1 MQKRFHISQ
10 QTRSEFR
17 ESYLLHSSD
26 EQAGH
31 TEFNR
36 RLRCNLL
43 FSIYY
48 YEKLPKNY
56 EPLQLGFYQFN
67 SKFITLHQIR

>member
-1 MQKRFHISQ
+1 
-10 QTRSEFR
+10 
-17 ESYLLHSSD
+17 
-26 EQAGH
+26 
-31 TEFNR
+31 
-36 RLRCNLL
+36 LRCNLL